1 MTRWNALTVLWR
13 SDSMCLRQISVYRCH
28 DCGGAL
34 WEAPEPEV
42 LHFRCHVGHRYA
54 PEVLLMSQSEEIE
67 NAMWE
72 AVRALVE
79 RITLTRQSAPSIAP
93 AVIAGPMTR
102 FARKSFHT
110 ASTPCRHRRRP
121 RAAAEFRLGAD
132 VGSAGGVLRVEEPN
146 PPRLSGRTACEPSA
160 ATVPATLPI
169 APNRVRR
176 TAASLRRS

>member
-1 MTRWNALTVLWR
+1 
-13 SDSMCLRQISVYRCH
+13 MCLRQISVYRCH

-102 FARKSFHT
+102 FPRKSFHT

-132 VGSAGGVLRVEEPN
+132 VGSAGGVLRVDGAGPALAQRADRFRTVRCDRGSHTSNSTEPSSE
-146 PPRLSGRTACEPSA
+146 SGRITSPE
-160 ATVPATLPI
+160 
-169 APNRVRR
+169 R
-176 TAASLRRS
+176 RRSGPGR